1 MEIKIGTSG
10 YSFDDWK
17 GSFYPEN
24 IQKGKMLDYY
34 VQHFPAVEINSTYYR
49 IPHPA
54 VMANIENKTPNGFE
68 FIVKV
73 PQDVTHKRKEIESA
87 VKEFRE
93 CLKPIEDADK
103 LKGLLA
109 QFPYS
114 FKYSQKGLEYINY
127 CRELLKPH
135 PLFVEFR
142 HNGWVNR
149 DMYNYL
155 RDNSIGYTA
164 VDEPQLP
171 GLLKPDMFNT
181 TDTAYLRLHGR
192 NDKKWWTGGALRYD
206 YNYSHEELREW
217 KQKIVKMEDKATK
230 MYIFFNNCHLGQAV
244 KNAHDMMNL
253 LDL

>member
-17 GSFYPEN
+17 GNFYPED
-24 IQKGKMLDYY
+24 IKKGKMLDHYI
-34 VQHFPAVEINSTYYR
+34 QHFPVVEINSTYYS

-54 VMANIENKTPNGFE
+54 VMANIEKKTPNGFE

-73 PQDVTHKRKEIESA
+73 PQAVTHKRNDIESS
-87 VKEFRE
+87 VREFRE
-93 CLKPIEDADK
+93 CIRPMEDSNK

-114 FKYSQKGLEYINY
+114 FKFSQNGLEYIKY
-127 CRELLKPH
+127 CSELLKPH
-135 PLFVEFR
+135 PVFTEFR

-149 DMYNYL
+149 DMYNFL
-155 RDNSIGYTA
+155 RSNSIGYSA
-164 VDEPQLP
+164 VDEPQLR
-171 GLLKPDMFNT
+171 GLLKPDMFCT
-181 TDTAYLRLHGR
+181 TETAYLRLHGR
-192 NDKKWWTGGALRYD
+192 NSKEWWDGGALRYD

-217 KQKIVKMEDKATK
+217 KRKIVKMEDKAKK

-244 KNAHDMMNL
+244 KNAHDLMNL